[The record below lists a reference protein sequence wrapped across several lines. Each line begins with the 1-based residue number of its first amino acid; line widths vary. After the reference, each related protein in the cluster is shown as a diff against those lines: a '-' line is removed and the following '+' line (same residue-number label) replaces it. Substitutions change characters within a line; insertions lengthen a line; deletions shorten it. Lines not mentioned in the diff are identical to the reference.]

1 MIKFQ
6 LLFIVLTSIFIPS
19 VSARESTWLY
29 MKVENVE
36 VVADLPEKELLTL
49 SNDIF
54 YFNRA
59 IEFLLPKSK
68 RKKGENIKVLIVS
81 STGAFREVVSG
92 RKLGLMGTYG
102 GLPSL
107 KVIAL
112 RSSHLGEQDEEGTLI
127 WGLTHEKL
135 APLNQRRWF
144 LEAFASLFKSIE
156 LGKEKIKFGSINK
169 GMSSYMKFGRNEYDI
184 SLNDVF
190 VSDESWNAI
199 KGNSDILA
207 YHRANSYFLTHYC
220 LLGNQELAKPFLA
233 FCEEPVTD
241 EVHFIKHFGF
251 NFEEL
256 NSRLWEYAMKG
267 GKKAFVLNR
276 SSLPQPPTPE
286 IRIATE
292 SEWKNTIIRAKF
304 MNKDKSE
311 ARALLDEM
319 PQDDPVAVETRG
331 VLAFVRRDQ
340 QLLVGLAGKA
350 HNLGVN
356 NRILQVVAVNSRLDD
371 LMRERHS
378 NEDPKLSAVEAKAF
392 IDQIKPSLQYYRK
405 NLRSVSTL
413 IRILD
418 AAEAKVPLNL
428 QPLFVAW
435 ENKHSLRYPELKA
448 ALDGIRDRSN
458 FPAED

>member
-6 LLFIVLTSIFIPS
+6 LLLIVLVSIFIPS

-36 VVADLPEKELLTL
+36 VVADLPEKELLKL

-59 IEFLLPKSK
+59 IEFLLPETK

-81 STGAFREVVSG
+81 STGAFREVVSE
-92 RKLGLMGTYG
+92 RKLGLMGIYG

-112 RSSHLGEQDEEGTLI
+112 RSSHLGESDEEGTLI

-156 LGKEKIKFGSINK
+156 LGKEKIKFGLINK
-169 GMSSYMKFGRNEYDI
+169 RMSSYMKFGRNEYDI

-199 KGNSDILA
+199 KGNSNILA
-207 YHRANSYFLTHYC
+207 YHRANSYFLAHYC
-220 LLGNQELAKPFLA
+220 LLGNQELTKPFLA
-233 FCEEPVTD
+233 FCEEPVPD
-241 EVHFIKHFGF
+241 EVHFKKHFGF

-256 NSRLWEYAMKG
+256 NNRLWEYAMKG
-267 GKKAFVLNR
+267 GKKAFVLNK
-276 SSLPQPPTPE
+276 SSLTQPPTPE

-304 MNKDKSE
+304 INKDKSE

-319 PQDDPVAVETRG
+319 PQDDPIAVETRG
-331 VLAFVRRDQ
+331 VLAFVNRDQ
-340 QLLVGLAGKA
+340 QLLLGLVEKA

-356 NRILQVVAVNSRLDD
+356 NRILQVVAVNSRLED
-371 LMRERHS
+371 LMHERRS
-378 NEDPKLSAVEAKAF
+378 NEDPKLSSVEAKAF
-392 IDQIKPSLQYYRK
+392 IDQIKPSLRYYRK

-428 QPLFVAW
+428 QPMFVAW
-435 ENKHSLRYPELKA
+435 EDEHSLRYPELKV
-448 ALDGIRDRSN
+448 ALDRIRGRSN
-458 FPAED
+458 FPLED